1 MGGIQYR
8 GPLRCN
14 RSLIGRVA
22 MIDLIWIVSL
32 LVISAAILGGIV
44 GWCLARVNL
53 YKEIEEAK
61 WQGSKEYFDASQDY
75 EPIDIE
81 T

>member
-1 MGGIQYR
+1 
-8 GPLRCN
+8 
-14 RSLIGRVA
+14 
-22 MIDLIWIVSL
+22 MIHFDLMFIVL
-32 LVISAAILGGIV
+32 LMISCAARLGGIV

-61 WQGSKEYFDASQDY
+61 WQGSKEYFDASQDF
-75 EPIDIE
+75 EHVDIE

>member
-1 MGGIQYR
+1 MGRIQYCS
-8 GPLRCN
+8 PLRCN
-14 RSLIGRVA
+14 WSLIGDTA
-22 MIDLIWIVSL
+22 MIDLIWIVLL
-32 LVISAAILGGIV
+32 LVICAAILGGIV

-75 EPIDIE
+75 ESIDIE

>member
-1 MGGIQYR
+1 
-8 GPLRCN
+8 
-14 RSLIGRVA
+14 
-22 MIDLIWIVSL
+22 MIDLIWIVLL
-32 LVISAAILGGIV
+32 LVICAAILGGIV

-61 WQGSKEYFDASQDY
+61 WQGSKEYFDASQDF
-75 EPIDIE
+75 EHVDIE

>member
-1 MGGIQYR
+1 
-8 GPLRCN
+8 
-14 RSLIGRVA
+14 
-22 MIDLIWIVSL
+22 MIHFDLMFIVL
-32 LVISAAILGGIV
+32 LMIICAAILGGIV

>member
-14 RSLIGRVA
+14 RSLIGRA
-22 MIDLIWIVSL
+22 TMIDLIWIVSL
-32 LVISAAILGGIV
+32 LVICAAILGGIG

-53 YKEIEEAK
+53 YKEIEEARY
-61 WQGSKEYFDASQDY
+61 QGTKEYFNSSQDFDHV
-75 EPIDIE
+75 DIE

>member
-1 MGGIQYR
+1 
-8 GPLRCN
+8 
-14 RSLIGRVA
+14 
-22 MIDLIWIVSL
+22 MIDLIWIVLL
-32 LVISAAILGGIV
+32 LVICAAILGGIV

>member
-1 MGGIQYR
+1 MGRIQSR
-8 GPLRCN
+8 SPLRCN
-14 RSLIGRVA
+14 RGLIGRVA

-32 LVISAAILGGIV
+32 LVICAAILGGIG

-53 YKEIEEAK
+53 YKEIEEARY
-61 WQGSKEYFDASQDY
+61 QGSKEYFNASQDFDHV
-75 EPIDIE
+75 DIE